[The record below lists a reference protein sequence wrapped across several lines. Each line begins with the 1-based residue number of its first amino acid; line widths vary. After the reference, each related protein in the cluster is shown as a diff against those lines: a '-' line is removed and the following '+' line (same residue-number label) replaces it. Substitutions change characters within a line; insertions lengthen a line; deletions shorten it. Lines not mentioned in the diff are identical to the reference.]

1 MRGIVSGR
9 WARAATALAV
19 VSATFLATASGAGAA
34 TINYVFE
41 PGSSITATEANPP
54 NASYTETITGSF
66 TFNTSTDALSAVN
79 VTLSG
84 SPSYFSPNPII
95 FVDPFAP
102 FNAGTTN
109 FGFANAST
117 LLLALEF
124 QGWVGPAARSPA
136 AHFTMG
142 KGIITHLQGQC
153 LVASKLPPPH
163 SPPLSRSS
171 PLVSVRWV
179 CLVGAGSGRLLP
191 SQPPS
196 QNT

>member
-1 MRGIVSGR
+1 MRGIVSGLG
-9 WARAATALAV
+9 ARAATALAV

-102 FNAGTTN
+102 FNAGNTN

-124 QGWVGPAARSPA
+124 QGLGGS
-136 AHFTMG
+136 
-142 KGIITHLQGQC
+142 
-153 LVASKLPPPH
+153 
-163 SPPLSRSS
+163 SS
-171 PLVSVRWV
+171 PLAGGAFYNGQGNNNAFAGPVSGGVETATTPLPAALPLFV
-179 CLVGAGSGRLLP
+179 TGLGAMGLFGWRRKRK
-191 SQPPS
+191 
-196 QNT
+196 NAAAIAAA